1 MMDPNSEREQRSFK
15 VPLYIKTLFILSR
28 QQNSRMHEERSEMRH
43 IEKVKNP
50 HSIPRAVLVLEP
62 LK

>member
-1 MMDPNSEREQRSFK
+1 
-15 VPLYIKTLFILSR
+15 
-28 QQNSRMHEERSEMRH
+28 MHEERSEMRH